1 MAPVRSASLTSHL
14 AIGWRALFLPI
25 SSRIPMVRD
34 WLEQANDLQ
43 VPRVGPELQNE
54 IAVVDL
60 HPL

>member
-1 MAPVRSASLTSHL
+1 
-14 AIGWRALFLPI
+14 
-25 SSRIPMVRD
+25 MVRD